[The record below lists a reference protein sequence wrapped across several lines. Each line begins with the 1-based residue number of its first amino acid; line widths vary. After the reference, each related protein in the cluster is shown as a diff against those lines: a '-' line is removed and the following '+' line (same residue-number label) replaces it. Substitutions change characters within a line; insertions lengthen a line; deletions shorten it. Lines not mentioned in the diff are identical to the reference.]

1 MSFFECNLSE
11 PTPNTL
17 YRVATTRQTTVP
29 GNMTRNFL
37 LIVASSI
44 VLGAPMPMLILLGAL
59 AGRSLAPSPSLSTL
73 PPSIQMLAGIMVA
86 IPISMYMGRAGRKK
100 GFLLGALVMII
111 GGLTA
116 AFALS
121 MGSFILLCFAHLI
134 LGSALIALNFFRFA
148 AAESVPEHF
157 KAKAISFLLASGLVA
172 ALVGPLIYTT
182 FKDTFLDIPFAGA
195 YLALSCLGLI
205 GCIPL
210 SFLDKMVPK
219 KSEPSASGLAFKLPT
234 KREIITRPAVLLS
247 MAVAAISMAIMVLL
261 MIPTPLAMESFGHEG
276 HHGADVIRWHV
287 IAMFA
292 PGFFTGSLITRF
304 GSIKVISVGFVVLI
318 ASAIV
323 ALQGS
328 ELVYF
333 YFSLI
338 LLGVGWNFGF
348 IGSTYLLQSSVS
360 EDERPLIQGVND
372 TVLAIAASVASLSAG
387 VLYAGFG
394 WLTLATATLI
404 VLSIFIVVLA
414 ITYNN
419 R

>member
-1 MSFFECNLSE
+1 M
-11 PTPNTL
+11 NTL
-17 YRVATTRQTTVP
+17 YREALIRQFTRLHT
-29 GNMTRNFL
+29 MTRNFL
-37 LIVASSI
+37 LIVTSSV

-59 AGRSLAPSPSLSTL
+59 AGQSLAPTAALSTL

-100 GFLLGALVMII
+100 GFLLGAMVMIV

-116 AFALS
+116 ALALS
-121 MGSFILLCFAHLI
+121 LGSFILLCLAHLI

-148 AAESVPEHF
+148 AAESVPEHW

-172 ALVGPLIYTT
+172 AMVGPLIYTT
-182 FKDTFLDIPFAGA
+182 FKDAYSTVPFAGA
-195 YLALSCLGLI
+195 YLALSCLGLL

-219 KSEPSASGLAFKLPT
+219 KATDNTANPAVPLPT

-304 GSIKVISVGFVVLI
+304 GSIKVISVGFVLLI

-333 YFSLI
+333 YSSLI

-372 TVLAIAASVASLSAG
+372 TVLAVAASFASLSAG

-394 WLTLATATLI
+394 WATLAAATLI
-404 VLSIFIVVLA
+404 VLSLVIVILV
-414 ITYNN
+414 INN
-419 R
+419 KKSNQTFK